1 MINQQL
7 HCALVEV
14 RDGVNCAPF
23 SALPFYKGY
32 QQTVFGSL
40 EDLSEHLEHGPKIRR
55 LLRKFAQ
62 AESESFTL
70 YYRDILMFD

>member
-40 EDLSEHLEHGPKIRR
+40 EDLSEHLEHGPKYAVFSEN
-55 LLRKFAQ
+55 LHS
-62 AESESFTL
+62 AESELFTL
-70 YYRDILMFD
+70 YY